1 MSTHMILIVKMKIIE
16 KSCYNLW
23 TFVYKRRKK
32 KVHKLKKI
40 IGSIRKLKHNY
51 QLGSNQYLE
60 NVRDEGKALLLCK
73 GELTIF
79 K

>member
-1 MSTHMILIVKMKIIE
+1 MKKAAITCEHLFIKE
-16 KSCYNLW
+16 G
-23 TFVYKRRKK
+23 KK
-32 KVHKLKKI
+32 KVHKLKKNHWL
-40 IGSIRKLKHNY
+40 RKLKHNY